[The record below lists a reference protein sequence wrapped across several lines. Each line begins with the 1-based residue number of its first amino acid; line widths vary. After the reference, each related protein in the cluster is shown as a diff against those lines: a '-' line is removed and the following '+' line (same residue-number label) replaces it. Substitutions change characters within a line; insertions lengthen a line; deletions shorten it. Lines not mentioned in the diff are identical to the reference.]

1 METTA
6 ETNPNNRELTTTEI
20 QIAIAQ
26 IQDRLTRYV
35 KAERELYALLSK
47 WGDDREGQE
56 GEEEYET
63 EYCAY
68 EESMFKKVREKYDIP
83 DTVFM
88 WGLSRDGEP
97 RALERVNAFAK
108 PYIAAFV
115 RGKWTEEARD
125 EFFWF
130 FDEVTE
136 YDYAWILIERPFCY
150 YQAGGEHADSEEIE
164 AEITRIGTRSKSK
177 ARNLPPI
184 YSGRTESEDAI

>member
-6 ETNPNNRELTTTEI
+6 ETNPNNRELTTTEV
-20 QIAIAQ
+20 QIVIAQ

-35 KAERELYALLSK
+35 KAERELYALLAK

-68 EESMFKKVREKYDIP
+68 EESMFKKIREKHDIP

-88 WGLSRDGEP
+88 WGLSRDGMPSPLTEI
-97 RALERVNAFAK
+97 NAFAK

-115 RGKWTEEARD
+115 KGKLTTETKD
-125 EFFWF
+125 DLVWF
-130 FDEVTE
+130 FDEIAE
-136 YDYAWILIERPFCY
+136 YDYGWILIEQPFGY
-150 YQAGGEHADSEEIE
+150 YGVGGHCADSEEIE

-177 ARNLPPI
+177 AKNLPRI
-184 YSGRTESEDAI
+184 SYSKREEEEDI